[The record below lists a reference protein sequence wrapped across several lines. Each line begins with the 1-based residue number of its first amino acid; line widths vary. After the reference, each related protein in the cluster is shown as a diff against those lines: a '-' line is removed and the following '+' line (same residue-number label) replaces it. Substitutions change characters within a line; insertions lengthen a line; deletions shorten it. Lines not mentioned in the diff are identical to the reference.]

1 MQGIGYR
8 SRISPRMKAPMYFVY
23 CFVCG
28 LAEKKCKRSLR
39 PFAFLLGVKAKACG
53 LYLFYYLRPFAYYYW
68 EKNLKIFFQP
78 QVNQGKKKGAFAPS
92 RVGRG
97 RLCFVGQLVPVY
109 LRYINQV
116 IDKAIR
122 NI

>member
-1 MQGIGYR
+1 MFYLQGIGYR

-68 EKNLKIFFQP
+68 EKNLKIFFQAEIFR
-78 QVNQGKKKGAFAPS
+78 QKKGSFRS
-92 RVGRG
+92 HGVGRG
-97 RLCFVGQLVPVY
+97 RLSVSVSIPFNAQPH
-109 LRYINQV
+109 
-116 IDKAIR
+116 A
-122 NI
+122 